1 MSPAHVSVFMGFTRL
16 RAYLV
21 FGVLAVAAAVA
32 VVFALVKDSQG
43 GAVAGGCPAGA
54 TMVNLTLP
62 TEADQVKL
70 RVLNGT
76 RTPGLADQVS
86 NEFKDRG
93 FVTQP
98 TKDSKKKVTDV
109 AVIQYG
115 PKTVG
120 AAQWIRAYFL
130 GDAVPEYSAERTND
144 VIDIVIG
151 SKFRSLA
158 TFTEVNQSMAQIGVP
173 TAPPGTCV
181 APAPKG
187 A

>member
-1 MSPAHVSVFMGFTRL
+1 MRHTDMGFTRL

-21 FGVLAVAAAVA
+21 FGVLAVAAIVVVGIAV
-32 VVFALVKDSQG
+32 LRDSQG
-43 GAVAGGCPAGA
+43 GTTAGSDCPAGTTPA
-54 TMVNLTLP
+54 NLTLP
-62 TEADQVKL
+62 KEAGQVKL

-76 RTPGLADQVS
+76 KTPGLAETVS

-93 FVTQP
+93 FVMQTAKDNK
-98 TKDSKKKVTDV
+98 TKVSQV

-130 GDAVPEYSAERTND
+130 GEAKPEFSAARTTD
-144 VIDIVIG
+144 VIDVVIG
-151 SKFRSLA
+151 SKFQNLA

-173 TAPPGTCV
+173 SAPPGTCAV
-181 APAPKG
+181 G

>member
-1 MSPAHVSVFMGFTRL
+1 MGFTRL

-21 FGVLAVAAAVA
+21 IGVLALAAT
-32 VVFALVKDSQG
+32 VVVVVALVKDTQG
-43 GAVAGGCPAGA
+43 GPEAGGCPAGV

-62 TEADQVKL
+62 KEADQVKL

-76 RTPGLADQVS
+76 KSAGLADQVS
-86 NEFKDRG
+86 AEFKDRG

-98 TKDSKKKVTDV
+98 TKDSKTKVKNV

-130 GDAVPEYSAERTND
+130 GEAEPDYSEARTSD

-151 SKFRSLA
+151 AKFRSLA
-158 TFTEVNQSMAQIGVP
+158 TFTEVNQSMAQIGTP
-173 TAPPGTCV
+173 SAPPGTCA